1 MQKKFMMAYLLIF
14 VTLLIMMSVS
24 RHTSETMRGGSVAF
38 LAPFWEK
45 LLALKHFI
53 SHPTQPSPF
62 STFSPEEET
71 QHLQLENQLLSTEIS
86 YLTQLLNEQVLFSTQ
101 LTPLDAASIEKSDYQ
116 QSIEKMLKQL
126 KWRLKGIPA
135 RVIFR
140 SFDTWNSS
148 LWINVGRAS
157 NQNALFPIVSKNS
170 PVVVGRAIVGIIDYV
185 GEHQSRVRLITD
197 HRLTPSVRAARGG
210 EQDLLISEYS
220 EGLLLLLNR
229 KKNFPLPINDRQ
241 HLLELLQKLKQNLNP
256 YKKSWYLAKGELL
269 GSPSASRR
277 GQEIYLKGTGFNYD
291 FADEEGTGRDLRTGK
306 PLQQTQEP
314 SISILKLQDILVTT
328 GMDGIFPP
336 GFQIATV
343 SKIDLLKEGD
353 YFYHLEAK
361 PIADPLEELSLVFVL
376 PPVREESEEDRC
388 FLENK

>member
-1 MQKKFMMAYLLIF
+1 MMTYLLIF
-14 VTLLIMMSVS
+14 ATLLIMMSIS
-24 RHTSETMRGGSVAF
+24 RSTSEKMRGGSVAL

-45 LLALKHFI
+45 LLVFKHFV
-53 SHPTQPSPF
+53 SHPTQPSPLSSF
-62 STFSPEEET
+62 SLEEEK
-71 QHLQLENQLLSTEIS
+71 QQLQVENQLLSTEVA
-86 YLTQLLNEQVLFSTQ
+86 YLTQLLHEQALFAPQ
-101 LTPLDAASIEKSDYQ
+101 LAYIDAAVLEKSEYQ
-116 QSIEKMLKQL
+116 QSIEKALQQL

-148 LWINVGRAS
+148 LWINVGRTA
-157 NQNALFPIVSKNS
+157 NQNAQLPIVAKDS

-197 HRLTPSVRAARGG
+197 HRVTPSVRAIRGG
-210 EQDLLISEYS
+210 EQELLMSEYS
-220 EGLLLLLNR
+220 EGLLQLLNR
-229 KKNFPLPINDRQ
+229 KKNSPLPNDDRQ
-241 HLLELLQKLKQNLNP
+241 NLSELLNKLKQNLNP

-269 GSPSASRR
+269 GSSSGARR
-277 GQEIYLKGTGFNYD
+277 SQEVYLKGTGFNYD
-291 FADEEGTGRDLRTGK
+291 FADEEGEGRDLRTGK

-314 SISILKLQDILVTT
+314 AIPILKIQDVLVTT

-336 GFQIATV
+336 GFQVATV

-353 YFYHLEAK
+353 YFYQLEAK

-376 PPVREESEEDRC
+376 PPLREESEGDRP